1 METTMG
7 KGILLCRWGGHH
19 GPSLAAKTACESQ
32 SLADLFIFFFTI
44 QFLETIARE
53 TNRYSNKDW
62 VRPVPPTRSSD
73 DDSILNGDG
82 DDPEEANEQPKSKH
96 RLQPCPASHPDSR
109 HRFKG
114 LSKKWKPVTPGFILV
129 YFGII
134 CILGA
139 TKN

>member
-1 METTMG
+1 MT
-7 KGILLCRWGGHH
+7 
-19 GPSLAAKTACESQ
+19 SCESQ
-32 SLADLFIFFFTI
+32 SLADLFVFCFPI
-44 QFLETIARE
+44 QFLKTIARE
-53 TNRYSNKDW
+53 TNRYGNEDW
-62 VRPVPPTRSSD
+62 VRHVPPTRSSD
-73 DDSILNGDG
+73 DDDDSITDGDR
-82 DDPEEANEQPKSKH
+82 DDPEEADEQPKSKH
-96 RLQPCPASHPDSR
+96 RLQPCPSSHHDSR